1 MREKKSVV
9 EKEGRGR
16 KGSRV
21 GPVSP
26 GVNARLCDHS
36 RMHWFFLSFP
46 LAKLVYT
53 ESGGEGRR
61 GGEGSPWPERRGERR
76 EERRQGSLSVSTADL
91 IGFIRGKCVR
101 PRPCNPFFTLPRLN
115 RMPSRAPLSLPLSLS
130 FSSRKGLGE
139 YTDYR
144 HEAHRVS

>member
-53 ESGGEGRR
+53 ESGGEGGEVGR
-61 GGEGSPWPERRGERR
+61 GARGRKEEESEGRR
-76 EERRQGSLSVSTADL
+76 E
-91 IGFIRGKCVR
+91 GKD
-101 PRPCNPFFTLPRLN
+101 
-115 RMPSRAPLSLPLSLS
+115 LSLCRQPI
-130 FSSRKGLGE
+130 
-139 YTDYR
+139 
-144 HEAHRVS
+144 